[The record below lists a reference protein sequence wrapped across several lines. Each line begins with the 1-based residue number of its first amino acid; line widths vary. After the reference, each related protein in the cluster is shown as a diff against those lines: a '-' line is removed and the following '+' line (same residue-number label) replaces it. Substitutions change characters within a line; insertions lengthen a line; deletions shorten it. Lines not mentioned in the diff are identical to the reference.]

1 MIMADIPENQSLQEQ
16 ASAQSQVVTAPG
28 GTPAQPSGA
37 WLSEIRAAKKHMQKF
52 WEKGDQITK
61 RFLDKREAG
70 EESVN
75 KYNLFTVNTEIL
87 KATLYARFPKPIID
101 REFGDQNDDV
111 ARVAA
116 MMLERCVRVKK
127 RDDYDE
133 SMKAVVQDWLI
144 PGLGQL
150 WFRYEPTIVQQPV
163 EGVLN
168 AEGKPLMLD
177 RIMNEEVIA
186 DYIYWKDFL
195 WSPAR
200 IWKQVRWVARRIKL
214 NKDDAT
220 KRFGE
225 AIANQLSYKRGAL
238 SDDESTSQSDTDIVQ
253 YCEIFEIWCK
263 RTKKVYW
270 VTEGADFCLDV
281 RDDPLKLPNFFPCPK
296 PLLALHA
303 TDDLVPRADYLMV
316 QDQYNELDDLNNRI
330 TVLERA
336 VKVVG
341 VYDGANEEIKRI
353 FTEMMQNQIIAMASF
368 RDFAEKGGF
377 KGAID
382 WIPIDMVVK
391 AIESLRSYRQE
402 LIAQIYEL
410 TGISD
415 IMRGATKA
423 SETLGAQEL
432 KAQYGAVRTQDRQ
445 LSIASFVEECFEIK
459 AELVRTKYQPQTIV
473 TRSNIDY
480 TEDVKYK
487 DAALQFLKDPSQ
499 EWRIEV
505 YPDSMA
511 IPEFNSERDA
521 RMMFMRALAEIL
533 TAAAPILQQDA
544 GAGTYILK
552 IIQWAASSFRVG
564 RSIETVLDEAINAL
578 QKKLAQPAP
587 PAPPPP
593 TEIAKA
599 QNLLADADKKTAETQ
614 MILIEAGRLTKTPIE
629 DPNAQ
634 PDRPP
639 LQ

>member
-1 MIMADIPENQSLQEQ
+1 MADIPENQTPEEQ
-16 ASAQSQVVTAPG
+16 AQTQQSAAQKGVQS
-28 GTPAQPSGA
+28 SGA
-37 WLSEIRAAKKHMQKF
+37 WLSEIRAAKKHLAKF
-52 WEKGDQITK
+52 WEKGDAIVK
-61 RFLDKREAG
+61 RFLDRREAG
-70 EESVN
+70 EESTN
-75 KYNLFTVNTEIL
+75 KYNLFTTNTEIL

-133 SMKAVVQDWLI
+133 SMKAVVQDWLL

-150 WFRYEPTIVQQPV
+150 WFRYEPTIVSQPV
-163 EGVLN
+163 EGVMN
-168 AEGKPLMLD
+168 EQGQQLMLD
-177 RIMNEEVIA
+177 RITNEEVIS
-186 DYIYWKDFL
+186 DYVYWKDFL
-195 WSPAR
+195 WSPSR
-200 IWKQVRWVARRIKL
+200 IWKQVRWVARRVKL

-238 SDDESTSQSDTDIVQ
+238 TDDQSTTSESDIVQ

-270 VTEGADFCLDV
+270 VTEGVDFCLDV
-281 RDDPLKLPNFFPCPK
+281 RDDPLKLQNFFPCPK

-316 QDQYNELDDLNNRI
+316 QDQYTELDDLNNRI

-353 FTEMMQNQIIAMASF
+353 FTEMVENQIIPMVSF

-382 WIPIDMVVK
+382 WIPIEATIK

-445 LSIASFVEECFEIK
+445 LAIASFVEECFEIK
-459 AELVRTKYQPQTIV
+459 ADLVRTKYQPQTIIM
-473 TRSNIDY
+473 RSNIDY
-480 TEDVKYK
+480 TDDVKYK

-533 TAAAPILQQDA
+533 TAAAPIIQQDP

-552 IIQWAASSFRVG
+552 VIQWAASSFRVG
-564 RSIETVLDEAINAL
+564 RSIETVLDEAITAL

-593 TEIAKA
+593 DQVAKA
-599 QNLLADADKKTAETQ
+599 QDLLASADKKTAETQ
-614 MILIEAGRLTKTPIE
+614 QILVETGRLMKTPIE